1 MVDRA
6 VSRQRPSRARLRR
19 RVVTVLVVWCVG
31 LALCATPAGAGVPAD
46 TAVNAPLVCDGQSVS
61 GYAWVESFDS
71 DDNHNVRHDNAQYI
85 RVLVPPGGTIS
96 AIDAHGTMPAGG
108 AGLHAVYAN
117 LLNNDGTPTNKVLGK
132 WVGKLWYGNSSG
144 VWQDSDPTNSDTWT
158 PSGGDGVGS
167 WQNESGATVAM
178 MVKVWAAV
186 GIAHDWAFVKFNM
199 TVRVQASGGAAAF
212 CSIFANEALNDTLG
226 PAVTSATVA
235 DPVNTATGNLYD
247 HRDDLDGPPN
257 LYGVSWSRAYNSM
270 DGYSEGYDYS
280 SQPRVLGPKF
290 VTPLDVHLKP
300 LDTTTSGASNPGQTK
315 GLEYLTAEGRRVVF
329 APTTVGSP
337 GWNVPANLFASVS
350 WNATT
355 HQFTMSFFGGEVYTF
370 NDVGRLVSKTSPTG
384 QVASLCPATGFV
396 TSLRTGASCSGTP
409 AYELTFADNDS
420 DGRVDRVTRPDGVF
434 VDYQYLAGQLRLVS
448 YPRSSS
454 EPTGAAVQAEAGTGT
469 AGLANGAA
477 LSSQF
482 NGPTQMTYDQHG
494 NMFVADTANHVVR
507 KVTAS
512 GVVSTI
518 AGTGTAGGP
527 FPALSSSLSEP
538 YQALPDGNGN
548 IYVVDTENSRIRKI
562 DSAGRIA
569 TVAGTGSA
577 GFSGD
582 GGAATSALLN
592 EPRGITLDTDSGTTY
607 LYIADTY
614 NFVIRKVNL
623 STGIITTV
631 AGAGNIVEVPGLGDG
646 GPATSARVALPFGVA
661 VTAAHD
667 LLIAD
672 TYGNRIRKVDHST
685 GTITT
690 IAGGTDCTGTS
701 FCGDGG
707 PATSA
712 ELYRPIEVTVD
723 SSGKVT
729 FSDHGNQRIRQID
742 ASGNIS
748 TVAGGATCSSG
759 NYCGDGGP
767 ATSAGLSGPY
777 GIAFDSAGD
786 LLISDTSN
794 QRIRKVD
801 HTTGVISLVA
811 GDGYAGFID
820 NVTATSGRMNNP
832 AKVNVDSAGNVYV
845 GDTANHMIRK
855 ITASTNGISTI
866 AGTGTNNDL
875 ATVPATE
882 LALNSPSA
890 VAVDARG
897 YVYIADTGNHRVLVV
912 NPAGTIYKVAGTDAS
927 GYSGEG
933 AVAWASPLNT
943 PTGIAV
949 NSAGDIYVA
958 DSGNH
963 RIRKFKIGEAI
974 ASIAGTGTG
983 GFNGD
988 GAPSATQLNSPSS
1001 VVVDSTGKLIVADT
1015 ANNRV
1020 RRVDTAANTVTTI
1033 AGGGTSGLG
1042 DGAAATSAT
1051 LNTPTAV
1058 AVNAAGVVAVADTG
1072 NHRIRTFSI
1081 GGNITTAL
1089 GSGAAG
1095 NTGDNTDPTGSTAKL
1110 NTPAGVLIE
1119 DSGAVHVADTN
1130 NHRIRYAATEA
1141 GYRYFY
1147 TGDKVRGVTRVEH
1160 TVGIDAGGTARP
1172 PMTDVVTAYN
1182 NGVPPTDA
1190 SYMREPGSVASQDMA
1205 NGQHIAF
1212 AYGTL
1217 VAGSPDSQ
1225 TTQVTWCSKWTGTTC
1240 DTSSPSGGT
1249 TETTLYKHGIDGRLL
1264 AMTDTKGRTTAQGYD
1279 RDRNQAFTDRTGSQ
1293 SGAAYDAQGR
1303 LIQQARPDPA
1313 SGRIPQMGASGDQ
1326 CHRFADGFY
1335 PAPGTSTTHES
1346 VTVDCAVD
1354 PADSTTNW
1362 RALFSLDTYG
1372 YCTAGNGLD
1381 ENLNAQPPDPRVTT
1395 VTDAVGNVTRYMY
1408 NGTSAHPCLNG
1419 GTFQSYAAYS
1429 TPTAIIDANA
1439 NTTTFQTEGAGTL
1452 DTGLVTQRTDP
1463 AVTTY
1468 TNWDVTRRLKISE
1481 GVGAS
1486 RSTAIYTYFGYDLLG
1501 RRVVT
1506 RNPLGVETWTVY
1518 DASGRAT
1525 DTVGPVAGPSRP
1537 CAYATDCEFPTSIPP
1552 TSVIDGPT
1560 RHASYLLDGKTKNT
1574 QLRPNRAET
1583 NAAKIRQTDYTTYYT
1598 SGNDTAGNPILCTP
1612 PAAGCEKET
1621 TVTDPPHGT
1630 GPGAPPSTTR
1640 TKRTTHFNAAGQA
1653 VWSKTSDTENVT
1665 TAVTSYTN
1673 FQTNATDPSTNL
1685 GLGRVANTVDPTGI
1699 KTSVGYDDNVD
1710 ASGNGSP
1717 SGNGRVT
1724 SSGIGST
1731 PVMITTKTYDAR
1743 GRVKE
1748 ERGVSGIT
1756 DETGAN
1762 AQTCTHYTY
1771 DVVDR
1776 VIQTDRGAAG
1786 TGVFGA
1792 GCTTVG
1798 STKLLATRHV
1808 YDPAGRQTHTVV
1820 DADGDGTFT
1829 DVSCPSGGTVS
1840 AGDLITQS
1848 VYDSA
1853 GRLYQTV
1860 EQPVDLLWAADNAT
1874 NSAHSGWTGF
1884 NWCTG
1889 TGKRTTTRAYDPT
1902 TGRLSTVTPADTSL
1916 AATAYSYDAAGQ
1928 VIETRMTHVNTD
1940 STTRTSYTKY
1950 GHDVAGRTVTTS
1962 VPSPALD
1969 GTDVTAVTC
1978 FNVFGDRTYQS
1989 DYHALTSGALTAPCT
2004 NTTTATLTDSAAA
2017 TAVGQDASTY
2027 GQYQSFDYW
2036 ADGSLMTAYSALR
2049 NSLGSDK
2056 DLSATNYFYDGRGN
2070 RTKRISWTCASTA
2083 ACDTSHTR
2091 DGSHWH
2097 QLTETWAYN
2106 ANNQIISY
2114 IDPAANETTYTYYG
2128 NADTGTIGTGSGYKI
2143 PGKLATITQPSGRKV
2158 TAGYRQDGQL
2168 AIQTF
2173 EDHPTTPDASKTV
2186 TLTFAYDGY
2195 GRVTK
2200 MTDQTGSVQPCY
2212 ANPCATTSSYDSL
2225 GNLLSQ
2231 TVPNRTTA
2239 GAQNWT
2245 TTYTRDLQGTIREL
2259 KYSDLIRFR
2268 FTHDKM
2274 GRATATSVNVAPIGQ
2289 PPTWLPMANYGY
2301 TPFGLLANEGVLGGV
2316 TGETRAYVY
2325 GNTTGQQDTRPHIYS
2340 ENLADL
2346 AGYGGNITTSLGYRP
2361 DRRLASEQ
2369 TNSGTTL
2376 TYSYDD
2382 AGQLTGRTG
2391 GTTYAYT
2398 YNPRGLRLSDTIGS
2412 TTTSYTHNDN
2422 AQMQTAVTGA
2432 STTNYSWD
2440 TDGRRTCAGT
2450 TCTGTNTDSVRTT
2463 YDTRG
2468 LPTKTEATTTTSGS
2482 TTTATET
2489 RAYDAAARL
2498 ARVTHDTSPTLDY
2511 DLLWDAG
2518 GVNPIPQ
2525 ALETRKAESGTST
2538 IWQRSYWGKNR
2549 IGYNTTNANSWAT
2562 YAYDAHG
2569 SVIQTSKIVAPLSYD
2584 PYGNPTYGTG
2594 VNPNRINYSYRG
2606 ELTINGVL
2614 HLRARDYDA
2623 RTGTFTKR
2631 DPLDGIDGTA
2641 TVSNAYHYT
2650 DNDPL
2655 NRSDPSGMRPGPST
2669 DSDAAP
2675 PPPPAPAS
2683 RVCGIDRSAELGW
2696 NYMLAIRYMFYKF
2709 EFMSPDPN
2717 GFAALVHNARRFKDW
2732 SGTNQPFDL
2741 KPLLKTY
2748 LTPPSGPFG
2757 GKELVDLGD
2766 PEYLYYQDVL
2776 GNAMWAPIARE
2787 FIPDIGELINF
2798 LQSTFGGSQ
2807 NDAGDEEM
2815 VRAGLAA
2822 GNAHRLYVPTENN
2835 YTHDTPNMLTASHI
2849 TAEIVSRRQF
2859 LIDHADGPL
2868 DERHML
2874 RNKLVRR
2881 SDVCG

>member
-19 RVVTVLVVWCVG
+19 RVAAVLTVWCI
-31 LALCATPAGAGVPAD
+31 GAGLFTANANAGIPAD
-46 TAVNAPLVCDGQSVS
+46 TIANAPLVCDGQVMS
-61 GYAWVESFDS
+61 GRMWIEPRDS
-71 DDNHNVRHDNAQYI
+71 NPNHNLIHQNAQHI
-85 RVLVPPGGTIS
+85 RVLVPPGGTVY
-96 AIDAHGTMPAGG
+96 ALDGHGEFTGNG
-108 AGLHAVYAN
+108 QTVYAN
-117 LLNNDGTPTNKVLGK
+117 VLTNDGTTPLGEAGK
-132 WVGKLWYGNSSG
+132 WTGGGGPMYYGNTSG
-144 VWQDSDPTNSDTWT
+144 LWQDSDPTKTESHSPNSASGWT
-158 PSGGDGVGS
+158 NPAGENATTVAVLVKTHVDIALGATADKSNRFQMRIAVTVGGVGAYCPIYA
-167 WQNESGATVAM
+167 Q
-178 MVKVWAAV
+178 
-186 GIAHDWAFVKFNM
+186 
-199 TVRVQASGGAAAF
+199 Q
-212 CSIFANEALNDTLG
+212 ALNDTLG

-235 DPVNTATGNLYD
+235 DPVNTATGNLFD

-355 HQFTMSFFGGEVYTF
+355 HEFTMSFFGGEVYTF
-370 NDVGRLVSKTSPTG
+370 NDVGRLVSMRSPTG

-409 AYELTFADNDS
+409 TYELTFTDANT
-420 DGRVDRVTRPDGVF
+420 DGLIDRVTRSADGVF

-454 EPTGAAVQAEAGTGT
+454 DPTGAAVQAEAGTGA

-482 NGPTQMTYDQHG
+482 NGPKQMTYDQHG
-494 NMFVADTANHVVR
+494 NMFVADTANHVIR

-512 GVVSTI
+512 GVVSTV

-527 FPALSSSLSEP
+527 FPALSSSLGEP

-548 IYVVDTENSRIRKI
+548 IYVVDSANSRIRKI
-562 DSAGRIA
+562 DSSGSITTIAGG
-569 TVAGTGSA
+569 GTCSPSST
-577 GFSGD
+577 FCGD
-582 GGAATSALLN
+582 GGAATFASLYS
-592 EPRGITLDTDSGTTY
+592 PRGIALDTDNGITY

-631 AGAGNIVEVPGLGDG
+631 AGAGNINEVPGLGDG
-646 GPATSARVALPFGVA
+646 GPATSARVALPFAVA

-712 ELYRPIEVTVD
+712 ELYLPIDVTVD

-748 TVAGGATCSSG
+748 TIAGGATCPSG
-759 NYCGDGGP
+759 TYCGDGGA

-786 LLISDTSN
+786 LLISDTAN

-801 HTTGVISLVA
+801 HTTGVISLIA
-811 GDGYAGFID
+811 GDGYPGFID
-820 NVTATSGRMNNP
+820 NATPASTGRMNNP
-832 AKVNVDSAGNVYV
+832 AKVSADSAGNIYV
-845 GDTANHMIRK
+845 GDTANHRIRK
-855 ITASTNGISTI
+855 ITASTNTISTF
-866 AGTGTNNDL
+866 AGTGATGDL

-882 LALNSPSA
+882 LALNSPAGVAVDTNGLVYIADTANNRILRIDANGNIYRIAGTDVAGYGGEGALAAGAPLNAPSA
-890 VAVDARG
+890 VAVDTA
-897 YVYIADTGNHRVLVV
+897 GNV
-912 NPAGTIYKVAGTDAS
+912 
-927 GYSGEG
+927 
-933 AVAWASPLNT
+933 
-943 PTGIAV
+943 
-949 NSAGDIYVA
+949 YVA
-958 DSGNH
+958 DTGNH
-963 RIRKFKIGEAI
+963 RIRKFTVGGTI
-974 ASIAGTGTG
+974 STIAGTGNG
-983 GFNGD
+983 GFNSD
-988 GAPSATQLNSPSS
+988 GTASTAQVNSPKALAFDPS
-1001 VVVDSTGKLIVADT
+1001 GKLLVADT
-1015 ANNRV
+1015 ANNRI
-1020 RRVDTAANTVTTI
+1020 RRIDLTGTPTITTV

-1058 AVNAAGVVAVADTG
+1058 AVNKDGVIAVADTG

-1095 NTGDNTDPTGSTAKL
+1095 NTGDNTDPTGSNAKL
-1110 NTPAGVLIE
+1110 DSPSGVAIE

-1130 NHRIRYAATEA
+1130 NHRIRYVATEA

-1160 TVGIDAGGTARP
+1160 TVGIDAGGTARA

-1190 SYMREPGSVASQDMA
+1190 SFMREPGSVASQDMA
-1205 NGQHIAF
+1205 NGQHITF

-1225 TTQVTWCSKWTGTTC
+1225 TTNVTWCSKWTGITC

-1249 TETTLYKHGIDGRLL
+1249 TETTRYKHGADGRLL
-1264 AMTDTKGRTTAQGYD
+1264 GMTDTKGQSTDVTYD
-1279 RDRNQAFTDRTGSQ
+1279 RDLSQSFEDRTDTK
-1293 SGAAYDAQGR
+1293 SGMAYDGQGR
-1303 LIQQARPDPA
+1303 IYQQASPDPD
-1313 SGRIPQMGASGDQ
+1313 SGFVPQIGGTDACRRNTDSAKT
-1326 CHRFADGFY
+1326 F
-1335 PAPGTSTTHES
+1335 PSPTST
-1346 VTVDCAVD
+1346 DCNTD
-1354 PADSTTNW
+1354 GTRFGLTTY
-1362 RALFSLDTYG
+1362 T
-1372 YCTAGNGLD
+1372 YCTDLNGLD
-1381 ENLNAQPPDPRVTT
+1381 GNGVVRPPDPRVTS
-1395 VTDAVGNVTRYMY
+1395 VIDALGNTTRYLY
-1408 NGTSAHPCLNG
+1408 NGTTAAPCLNN
-1419 GTFQSYAAYS
+1419 GTFQSYASYS
-1429 TPTAIIDANA
+1429 TPTAIIDANT
-1439 NTTTFQTEGAGTL
+1439 NSTTIQTEGAGTL
-1452 DTGLVTQRTDP
+1452 DTGLVTQTSNP
-1463 AVTTY
+1463 AGVTTY

-1481 GVGAS
+1481 GIGAS
-1486 RSTAIYTYFGYDLLG
+1486 RATATYTYFGYDLLG
-1501 RRVVT
+1501 RPVVT
-1506 RNPLGVETWTVY
+1506 RSPLNVETWTVY
-1518 DASGRAT
+1518 DATGRVT
-1525 DTVGPVAGPSRP
+1525 DTVGPVAGPSRT
-1537 CAYATDCEFPTSIPP
+1537 CTYAGGCGFPTSIPA

-1560 RHASYLLDGKTKNT
+1560 RHTEYLLDGTTKNT
-1574 QLRPNRAET
+1574 QLRPNRTET
-1583 NAAKIRQTDYTTYYT
+1583 AAAKVRQTDYNTYYT
-1598 SGNDTAGNPILCTP
+1598 SGTDGLGNPILCTP
-1612 PAAGCEKET
+1612 PAVGCEQET
-1621 TVTDPPHGT
+1621 TVTEPPHGT
-1630 GPGAPPSTTR
+1630 APGTPVSTTR
-1640 TKRTTHFNAAGQA
+1640 TKRTTHLNAAGQA
-1653 VWSKTSDTENVT
+1653 VWTKTSDTENVT

-1673 FQTNATDPSTNL
+1673 FQTSATDPSTNL
-1685 GLGRVANTVDPTGI
+1685 GLGRVANTVDPADI
-1699 KTSVGYDDNVD
+1699 KTSIGYDDNLD

-1724 SSGIGST
+1724 SSGIGSS

-1748 ERGVSGIT
+1748 ERGVAGIT

-1771 DVVDR
+1771 DLLDR

-1786 TGVFGA
+1786 TGTFGH
-1792 GCTTVG
+1792 GCTSVG

-1808 YDPAGRQTHTVV
+1808 YDATGHRTHTVI
-1820 DADGDGTFT
+1820 DADSDGDFT
-1829 DVSCPSGGTVS
+1829 DVACPSGGTVS

-1848 VYDSA
+1848 VFDSS

-1860 EQPVDLLWAADNAT
+1860 EQPVDVLWAADNAT
-1874 NSAHSGWTGF
+1874 NSEHSGWTGF

-1889 TGKRTTTRAYDPT
+1889 TGKRTTTRDYDTT
-1902 TGRLSTVTPADTSL
+1902 TGRLSTVTPADISS
-1916 AATAYSYDAAGQ
+1916 AATTYSYDAAGRM
-1928 VIETRMTHVNTD
+1928 IEKRMTHVNTD
-1940 STTRTSYTKY
+1940 STTKTSYTKY
-1950 GHDVAGRTVTTS
+1950 GYDTAGRAVTTS
-1962 VPSPALD
+1962 VPAPALN

-1989 DYHALTSGALTAPCT
+1989 DYHVLSSGVLAEPCT
-2004 NTTTATLTDSAAA
+2004 NTTTATLTDTTAA

-2027 GQYQSFDYW
+2027 NQYQSFDYW

-2056 DLSATNYFYDGRGN
+2056 DFAATNYFYDGRGN
-2070 RTKRISWTCASTA
+2070 RSKRVTWTCASTT
-2083 ACDTSHTR
+2083 ACDPDQQGVRAR
-2091 DGSHWH
+2091 DASHWH
-2097 QLTETWAYN
+2097 QVTETWGYN
-2106 ANNQIISY
+2106 ANDQITSY
-2114 IDPAANETTYTYYG
+2114 TDPASNQTTYTYYT
-2128 NADTGTIGTGSGYKI
+2128 NPDTAMIGSGPGYKI
-2143 PGKLATITQPSGRKV
+2143 PGKLATITQPSGRKI
-2158 TAGYRQDGQL
+2158 TAGYRQDGRL

-2173 EDHPTTPDASKTV
+2173 EDSPTNPDASKTV

-2195 GRVTK
+2195 GRTTK
-2200 MTDQTGSVQPCY
+2200 MTDQTGSVAPCY
-2212 ANPCATTSSYDSL
+2212 ANPCATTSTYDNL
-2225 GNLLSQ
+2225 GNLVTQ

-2245 TTYTRDLQGTIREL
+2245 TTYTRDVQGTIREL
-2259 KYSDLIRFR
+2259 KYSDNIRFR
-2268 FTHDKM
+2268 FSHDKL
-2274 GRATATSVNVAPIGQ
+2274 GRATATSVNVAAIGQ

-2316 TGETRAYVY
+2316 TGETRAYIY
-2325 GNTTGQQDTRPHIYS
+2325 GNTTGQQDTQAHIYS

-2346 AGYGGNITTSLGYRP
+2346 TGYGGNITTNLTYRP
-2361 DRRLASEQ
+2361 DGRLGSEQ

-2376 TYSYDD
+2376 NYSYDD
-2382 AGQLTGRTG
+2382 AGQLTARTG
-2391 GTTYAYT
+2391 GTNHAYT
-2398 YNPRGLRLSDTIGS
+2398 YNSRGLRLSDTIGS

-2422 AQMQTAVTGA
+2422 AQMQTSVTGA
-2432 STTNYSWD
+2432 TTTNYSWD
-2440 TDGRRTCAGT
+2440 NDGRRTCAGT
-2450 TCTGTNTDSVRTT
+2450 TCTGTNTDSMRTT

-2468 LPTKTEATTTTSGS
+2468 LPTKTETTTTSGS

-2498 ARVTHDTSPTLDY
+2498 ARITHDTSPAIGY

-2518 GVNPIPQ
+2518 GLNPIPQ

-2594 VNPNRINYSYRG
+2594 VTPNRVNYGYRG
-2606 ELTINGVL
+2606 ELTLNGQV
-2614 HLRARDYDA
+2614 HLRARDYMP
-2623 RTGTFTKR
+2623 RNGTFGKP
-2631 DPLDGIDGTA
+2631 DPIDGYEGTP
-2641 TVSNAYHYT
+2641 TVANKFHYT

-2655 NRSDPSGMRPGPST
+2655 NRQDPTGLSSEGDGKFLRPGVRLVTTQLIAKRTLPPCTSPSCAVL
-2669 DSDAAP
+2669 DAL
-2675 PPPPAPAS
+2675 
-2683 RVCGIDRSAELGW
+2683 RELGEDLIV
-2696 NYMLAIRYMFYKF
+2696 YPPQTREQSTTTTTTDPDIVVDECQTKYACVRLTYRLGIRSHFFRDDKERTAIDEVYVGARGGSYERLGSSGEVLNTERHGYSSESKSVFTFPTKWDTTSQMS
-2709 EFMSPDPN
+2709 EFPN
-2717 GFAALVHNARRFKDW
+2717 GSDEYMPFVTGNLFAINHVFEIRATVVLECGTRTGCGKGRTDRFSISFRR
-2732 SGTNQPFDL
+2732 P
-2741 KPLLKTY
+2741 
-2748 LTPPSGPFG
+2748 
-2757 GKELVDLGD
+2757 
-2766 PEYLYYQDVL
+2766 
-2776 GNAMWAPIARE
+2776 
-2787 FIPDIGELINF
+2787 
-2798 LQSTFGGSQ
+2798 
-2807 NDAGDEEM
+2807 
-2815 VRAGLAA
+2815 
-2822 GNAHRLYVPTENN
+2822 
-2835 YTHDTPNMLTASHI
+2835 
-2849 TAEIVSRRQF
+2849 
-2859 LIDHADGPL
+2859 
-2868 DERHML
+2868 
-2874 RNKLVRR
+2874 
-2881 SDVCG
+2881 